1 MSSIG
6 RKEGIL
12 VWVVEPYVTALEAP
26 VGWVDVAA
34 GFKLFGFDESDVC
47 GRVNSSMKSASR
59 AWCMW
64 ICVAEESLL

>member
-1 MSSIG
+1 M
-6 RKEGIL
+6 
-12 VWVVEPYVTALEAP
+12 TALEAP